1 MRSLDTL
8 EVFITTGVFYPALTI
23 NQLNEALLTLQNCD
37 HLHLVHTE
45 ERRKTPLHATFTFTS
60 FRNLLSSVQN
70 ESSPYLDGI

>member
-45 ERRKTPLHATFTFTS
+45 ERRKNTTP
-60 FRNLLSSVQN
+60 RNFHFH
-70 ESSPYLDGI
+70 EF